1 MQKWFSVA
9 VYCHSFSG
17 SECHLRMLT
26 DGTML
31 YLNQWWVCLA
41 HVWRFPVRSATQ
53 QMERQTQDLQE
64 SGSPEKPTVSVKD
77 EVTSGDSVTATCTVL
92 HSCPSDLPRVTW
104 SHVGSH
110 SSLSQPQSH
119 DQWKVESYN
128 LTFTPSSKDHDKNL
142 SCSAEFRGKTVTGY
156 KRLKVKYPPY
166 DVKVVTKLPLKE
178 NDSAELTCSSNSN
191 PPANSYQWF
200 SLNGTLLGNGTTYNL
215 ENVSRHTEAISCT
228 AINTVGRNSSGPQ
241 KMNVL
246 YPPYD
251 VKVVTKSSVREND
264 SAELTCSSDSN
275 PPANNYQW
283 FSLNGTL
290 LGNGT
295 TYKLEKVSRHT
306 ESISCTAINPFGKN
320 SSSPRK
326 LNILYPPEIK
336 SESSCQGGILTVCVC
351 IVDSNPPSE
360 VKWFDQDFSKTFP
373 SSNIKQNE
381 YRTIITMQNWQG
393 LPENVSCFANNSLG
407 NSSITLAAPLNGI
420 TIYIA
425 VGSTI
430 LVVFVGVLVYVVKR
444 HRGNRATQQPVM
456 KNEMK
461 TIPESKEEKGFD
473 EDIYTNCPD
482 GGDYDNCRY
491 VGTLSCNSALED
503 ESIYAN
509 A

>member
-1 MQKWFSVA
+1 MVFCCCLLSLFLWLRVSPTYANGWNNVVPKSV
-9 VYCHSFSG
+9 VGLSG
-17 SECHLRMLT
+17 SCVEIPCTFSYPANGKTNTRFTGIWYTDNYESTVFHTDTSKISQAFKGRTSLTGDLHLNTCSLRISSLRNSDT
-26 DGTML
+26 GPFFFRIEIENLDKYT
-31 YLNQWWVCLA
+31 Y
-41 HVWRFPVRSATQ
+41 SANKVSITVK
-53 QMERQTQDLQE
+53 
-64 SGSPEKPTVSVKD
+64 GSPEKPTVSVKD

-156 KRLKVKYPPY
+156 KRLKVK
-166 DVKVVTKLPLKE
+166 
-178 NDSAELTCSSNSN
+178 
-191 PPANSYQWF
+191 
-200 SLNGTLLGNGTTYNL
+200 
-215 ENVSRHTEAISCT
+215 
-228 AINTVGRNSSGPQ
+228 
-241 KMNVL
+241 